1 MTARALGPFLFQSVS
16 GLPKSVRHHNRG
28 AVVASRLYRN
38 GAYDLAALL
47 FSERDAMKRRQ
58 QKMHQ
63 LAAIHELAAPIAKP
77 RLYQWTQYPGWWRL
91 RGAILSL
98 TRTNRESIEL
108 RFVVLQERIQR
119 ESRELDRQCRD
130 LISDALEKTVESLLE
145 EREADQQAG

>member
-1 MTARALGPFLFQSVS
+1 
-16 GLPKSVRHHNRG
+16 
-28 AVVASRLYRN
+28 
-38 GAYDLAALL
+38 
-47 FSERDAMKRRQ
+47 
-58 QKMHQ
+58 MHQ

-130 LISDALEKTVESLLE
+130 LISDVALVGNDLEAMRRLCIRVAIVTQRVDALEKTVESLLE